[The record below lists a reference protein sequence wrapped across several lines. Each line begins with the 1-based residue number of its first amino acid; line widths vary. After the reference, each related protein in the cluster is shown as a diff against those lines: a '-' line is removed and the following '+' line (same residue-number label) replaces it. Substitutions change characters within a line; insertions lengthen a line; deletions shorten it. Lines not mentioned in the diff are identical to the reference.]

1 MRCGEVTALVSHIAI
16 AKIISKKNNDVWCC
30 RVCFSS
36 KAAKDNRDENG
47 VGEVHDV
54 FGGVGGRVVIRSH
67 VQIVKKFSKG
77 QLHQ

>member
-1 MRCGEVTALVSHIAI
+1 MVSHIAI

-36 KAAKDNRDENG
+36 KAAKDNNNENG